1 MLKKGVLLLLAL
13 TLAAGFAWPKLKPAA
28 TATPARMVESGDR
41 RKSGDVLRVTTV
53 QVMPRPFAETI
64 TSTGTLRAE
73 EGVDLQAET
82 SGKIVSINFEEGKA
96 VKRGDLLLKL
106 NDADLRASLE
116 RYRYGQKLAE
126 ARERRYATLL
136 AEHVVT
142 QQDYDTALGDVNVQK
157 ANVDLYSAQIEK
169 TEVRAPFDGVVGLRY
184 VSNGAYVSASTQIAT
199 LQRLDKL
206 KVDFAVPEKYSGRVK
221 VGRDITFT
229 VAGGLRRF
237 GGRIYA
243 IDPRIDAGT
252 RTILLRAVCD
262 NSDRSLLPGAFAN
275 VTLALDQIADALLVP
290 AEAVIP
296 GLDEKNVFVAENGV
310 AQRRAVETGAR
321 TAEQVHIL
329 SGLRPGDVVI
339 TSGLQNMRQ
348 GQAVAPLHE
357 PDRAAG
363 TAVAGTL
370 RLADRT

>member
-13 TLAAGFAWPKLKPAA
+13 TITAGFAWPKLKPGA
-28 TATPARMVESGDR
+28 TATPATMAGAGDR
-41 RKSGDVLRVTTV
+41 TKNDDVLRVTTV

-64 TSTGTLRAE
+64 SSTGTLRAE

-82 SGKIVSINFEEGKA
+82 SGKIVSIDFEEGKA

-126 ARERRYATLL
+126 ARERRYAALL

-221 VGRDITFT
+221 VGREITFT

-237 GGRIYA
+237 AGRIYA

-262 NSDRSLLPGAFAN
+262 NADRGLLPGAFAN
-275 VTLALDQIADALLVP
+275 VTLPLDQIADALLVP

-296 GLDEKNVFVAENGV
+296 GLDEKNVFVAQDGV

-329 SGLRPGDVVI
+329 SGLQPGDIVI

-348 GQAVAPLHE
+348 GQPVAPL
-357 PDRAAG
+357 
-363 TAVAGTL
+363 AVADAVRVAGQT
-370 RLADRT
+370 

>member
-13 TLAAGFAWPKLKPAA
+13 TITAGFAWPKLKPGA
-28 TATPARMVESGDR
+28 TATPATMAGAGDR
-41 RKSGDVLRVTTV
+41 TKNDDVLRVTTV

-64 TSTGTLRAE
+64 SSTGTLRAE

-82 SGKIVSINFEEGKA
+82 SGKIVSIDFEEGKA

-126 ARERRYATLL
+126 ARERRYAALL

-221 VGRDITFT
+221 VGREITFT

-237 GGRIYA
+237 AGRIYA

-262 NSDRSLLPGAFAN
+262 NADRGLLPGAFAN
-275 VTLALDQIADALLVP
+275 VTLPLDQIADALLVP

-296 GLDEKNVFVAENGV
+296 GLDEKNVFVAKDGV

-329 SGLRPGDVVI
+329 SGLQPGDIVI

-348 GQAVAPLHE
+348 GQPVAPL
-357 PDRAAG
+357 
-363 TAVAGTL
+363 AVADAVRVAGQT
-370 RLADRT
+370 